1 MSQAKVD
8 KYKEEKANRRKI
20 MKREKRMHRLEMS
33 AVVLVVAL
41 MIGWIG
47 FSVHDKMGNKENT
60 KETVIFNT
68 NPIQDYLTQLNAE

>member
-8 KYKEEKANRRKI
+8 KHKEEKANRRKI

-47 FSVHDKMGNKENT
+47 FSVHDKMENKENT

-68 NPIQDYLTQLNAE
+68 DPIQDYLTQLNAE